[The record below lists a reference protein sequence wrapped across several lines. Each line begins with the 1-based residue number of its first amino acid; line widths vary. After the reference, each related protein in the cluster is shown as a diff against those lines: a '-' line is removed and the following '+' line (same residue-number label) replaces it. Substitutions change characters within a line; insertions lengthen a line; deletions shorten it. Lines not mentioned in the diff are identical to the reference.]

1 MNLFKKYDIIVVGA
15 GHAGSEAAAA
25 AANLGSSVLLITMQ
39 MGTIAQMSCNP
50 AMGGIAKGQ
59 IVREIDALGG
69 QSGIIT
75 DHTMIQF
82 RMLNRSKGPAMW
94 SPRAQSDRM
103 RFSEMWRLTLE
114 GISNVD
120 FWQDTVVGLSVKDS
134 FVTGVHTA
142 MGYHIESKAVVL
154 TNGTFL
160 NGLIHIGM
168 KSFGGGR
175 IGEKNSTGLTEDLVQ
190 LGFESSRMKTGT
202 PVRIDG
208 RSIDFSRMEEQ
219 PGDENAGKFSFTDTP
234 ILKKQRPCFI
244 TYTSP
249 EVHKVLETG
258 FHESPMFTGK
268 IDGIGPRYCPSIEDK
283 INRFADKT
291 RHQLFVEPEGW
302 DTVEYY
308 LNGFSSSL
316 PAEIQVKALHLIA
329 GLENARI
336 FRPGYAIEYDYFPP
350 VQLKY
355 TLETK
360 LVENLYFAGQING
373 TTGYEEAAS
382 QGLMAG
388 INAHLKLVEKEP
400 FILKRSDAYIG
411 VLIDDLITKGVDEP
425 YRMFTSRAEYRILL
439 RQDNADLRLTPV
451 GFELGLASADRLSR
465 VQNKQEWI
473 KKVKSFMRNTS
484 VSPDQVNGFLESID
498 TAPIRQKVK
507 LDSILLRPQVS
518 LDKLIEHLDF
528 LGNFTRDIGAESVEI
543 LEETEILIK
552 YEGYIN
558 KEQEIAEKLSK
569 FDDMPLKPD
578 FNYLSLPSLST
589 EARQK
594 LTRIKPATIG
604 QASRISGIS
613 PSDISV
619 LLVFLGR

>member
-1 MNLFKKYDIIVVGA
+1 LFKKYDVIVVGA
-15 GHAGSEAAAA
+15 GHAGCEAAAA
-25 AANLGSSVLLITMQ
+25 AAKLGSSVLLVTMH

-114 GISNVD
+114 GIRNVD
-120 FWQDTVVGLSVKDS
+120 FWQDTVVALSVKDG
-134 FVTGVHTA
+134 FVTGVHTS
-142 MGYHIESKAVVL
+142 MGYHIESQSVVL

-175 IGEKNSTGLTEDLVQ
+175 IGERAATGLTENLVQ

-208 RSIDFSRMEEQ
+208 RTIDFSRMEEQ
-219 PGDENAGKFSFTDTP
+219 AGDEVPGKFSFTDTP
-234 ILKKQRPCFI
+234 ALKKQRPCFI

-258 FHESPMFTGK
+258 FHESPMFTGR
-268 IDGIGPRYCPSIEDK
+268 IEGIGPRYCPSIEDK
-283 INRFADKT
+283 INRFADKS

-316 PAEIQVKALHLIA
+316 PAEIQVKALKLVA
-329 GLENARI
+329 GLENAKI

-360 LVENLYFAGQING
+360 LVQNLYFAGQING

-388 INAHLKLVEKEP
+388 INAHLKIACKDP
-400 FILKRSDAYIG
+400 FILHRSEAYIG

-439 RQDNADLRLTPV
+439 RQDNADLRLTPP
-451 GFELGLASADRLSR
+451 GNRMGLSEDFRLLKVNR
-465 VQNKQEWI
+465 KLEWI
-473 KKVKSFMRNTS
+473 RKLKSFMQNTS
-484 VSPDQVNGFLESID
+484 VSPDQVNGFLESIE

-507 LDSILLRPQVS
+507 LDTLILRPQIS
-518 LDKLIEHLDF
+518 LNQLIVHLDF
-528 LGNFTRDIGAESVEI
+528 LKEFTKTIGEDANEI

-552 YEGYIN
+552 YDGYIN

-569 FDDMPLKPD
+569 FDDMPLKDD
-578 FNYLSLPSLST
+578 FDYQGLTSLST

-594 LTRIKPATIG
+594 LTRLRPATIG